1 MLSLLTSYSTDLQTG
16 PAHYHWQSIHWYSLH
31 IIACLNYI
39 YLVIAGAEAVRI
51 LSNRASQVN
60 VHMVNDGTWPP
71 GQPTCFIPLLLIHH
85 KDDRTAE
92 EVTTI
97 AELMHT
103 GDIDKVAVVTG
114 EQPTVERDK
123 VATVSSEQP
132 TVKRAKLDSN
142 QKIYK
147 MLDNSRATDK
157 IDEILAPLENSTK
170 SAFILI
176 EGAPGIG
183 KSVLLKEIAYK
194 WGDNKQLLKNYEL
207 VLLVLLRDPSLR
219 QVSSVDDLLRLFC
232 KGDKNPT
239 PIVSACAEYLL
250 DNSGKTLTLLL
261 DGYDE
266 YPRDLQEASLIA
278 DILKR
283 QVLPLC
289 GLVVSSRPHAS
300 QQFHKQAS
308 IRVDILGF
316 TETEREHYIKQALPN
331 QPQKIKELTQYL
343 HQRSSVDSLCF
354 IPFNMVILLY
364 LYKQGIPL
372 PNNTTE
378 LYHHFIL
385 STINRHLIKL
395 GNSLPDNI
403 NNLTDLPEPYNRII
417 QQLSKL
423 SLEALN
429 NNKLIFTL
437 DEITAAC
444 PEIAATPGGINGFGL
459 LQAVQHFG
467 LYATK
472 KTSLNFIHFTVQEY
486 LASHYISYLPPD
498 EEFRTI
504 KANFWS
510 DIHFNMF
517 TMYIALTKGRRSSFK
532 KFLSSGNEAITISD
546 EFLKDQSKS
555 LRLYRCFKEAD
566 NTRLCDTIERAEI
579 FHDRKINLNLHDTAF
594 TASDIECVSL
604 FLASS
609 FNKEWE
615 LLNLISCYIQDKGL
629 NILWRGLR
637 HITDITINTLWLSS
651 NGLTVQSSSLIS
663 ELTVRW
669 KIKML
674 VIAGNKTIGENQQL
688 YNILSNPSGV
698 LEILDMGGTKL
709 SSTAAT
715 DLFTLL
721 RNNHKLKKLYI
732 ASNAITDDACDA
744 ITAALK
750 SNGCL
755 IKLSMH
761 DNPLSSEAIVNIV
774 QCLEDNDTLQVI
786 GLPDCSK
793 ATQENIRALQE
804 VVNNKRASRGC
815 QVKLEV
821 KFNYLLG

>member
-1 MLSLLTSYSTDLQTG
+1 MLSLLTSYPTDLQTG
-16 PAHYHWQSIHWYSLH
+16 PVHYHWYGLH

-39 YLVIAGAEAVRI
+39 YLVIAGAEAISI
-51 LSNRASQVN
+51 LANRVSQIN
-60 VHMVNDGTWPP
+60 VQTRFMVDDDTWPP
-71 GQPTCFIPLLLIHH
+71 EQPTSFTPLLLIHRKGH
-85 KDDRTAE
+85 RTSE
-92 EVTTI
+92 EATAM

-103 GDIDKVAVVTG
+103 GGIDKVAMVTG
-114 EQPTVERDK
+114 EQPTVK
-123 VATVSSEQP
+123 H
-132 TVKRAKLDSN
+132 AKLDSHE
-142 QKIYK
+142 KFHK
-147 MLDNSRATDK
+147 MLDTSRATK
-157 IDEILAPLENSTK
+157 EIEEILAPLENNTK

-232 KGDKNPT
+232 KGDKNAL
-239 PIVSACAEYLL
+239 PIVSACAQYLFG
-250 DNSGKTLTLLL
+250 NSGKTLTLLL

-283 QVLPLC
+283 HVLPLC
-289 GLVVSSRPHAS
+289 GLVVSSRPHVS
-300 QQFHKQAS
+300 QHFHKQAT

-331 QPQKIKELTQYL
+331 QPQEIKELTQYL
-343 HQRSSVDSLCF
+343 YQRPSVDSLCF

-378 LYHHFIL
+378 LYHYFIL
-385 STINRHLIKL
+385 STINRHLSKL

-403 NNLTDLPEPYNRII
+403 TNLTDLPEPYNTII

-437 DEITAAC
+437 DEITTAC
-444 PEIAATPGGINGFGL
+444 PDIAATPGAINGFGL

-467 LYATK
+467 FFAK
-472 KTSLNFIHFTVQEY
+472 KTTFNFIHFTVQEY
-486 LASHYISYLPPD
+486 LSALYISCLPPD
-498 EEFRTI
+498 EEFKAI
-504 KANFWS
+504 EANFWS

-517 TMYIALTKGRRSSFK
+517 TMYIALTKGQRSSFK

-546 EFLKDQSKS
+546 EFLKDQLKS
-555 LRLYRCFKEAD
+555 LRLYRAFKEAD
-566 NTRLCDTIERAEI
+566 DTRLCDTIERADI
-579 FHDRKINLNLHDTAF
+579 FHNREIYLQFTAL
-594 TASDIECVSL
+594 TASDIECISL

-615 LLNLISCYIQDKGL
+615 GLDLWDCYIQDKGL
-629 NILWRGLR
+629 NTLWRGLR
-637 HITDITINTLWLSS
+637 HTTDITINKLLLDN

-663 ELTVRW
+663 ELTQRLNV
-669 KIKML
+669 KGL
-674 VIAGNKTIGENQQL
+674 LIAINKTIGEDQQF
-688 YNILSNPSGV
+688 YTMLSNPSSV
-698 LEILDMGGTKL
+698 LEILVMRGTQL

-715 DLFTLL
+715 DLFTSL

-732 ASNAITDDACDA
+732 DNNDITDDACDA
-744 ITAALK
+744 ITAALM
-750 SNGCL
+750 SNSCL
-755 IKLSMH
+755 DTLSMYR
-761 DNPLSSEAIVNIV
+761 NPLSDEAIVNIV
-774 QCLEDNDTLQVI
+774 QCLEANDTIRLI
-786 GLPDCSK
+786 GLPDCPQ
-793 ATQENIRALQE
+793 AIQENILSLKE

-821 KFNYLLG
+821 KFKDVY